1 MAHRTPSNADEEL
14 HLTVPVEF
22 LELPKLVRIKFL
34 LISLLGM
41 KQTVSE
47 EDEFV
52 VDGGRNWMLTTVA

>member
-14 HLTVPVEF
+14 HLAVPVEF
-22 LELPKLVRIKFL
+22 LELPKLVRIKFF

>member
-47 EDEFV
+47 KDEFV

>member
-52 VDGGRNWMLTTVA
+52 MDGGRNWMLTTVA

>member
-22 LELPKLVRIKFL
+22 LELPKLVRIKFF

-47 EDEFV
+47 KDEFV